1 MLIGDLLEERN
12 PSVSFL
18 VEDDIGFMKEN
29 VQRRLHAKQLV
40 LASRLELVAIVAEP
54 LPLFVLHQVGQLLV
68 NLDLP
73 LATDLS
79 QQRRAVLR

>member
-18 VEDDIGFMKEN
+18 VEDDLWFMKEN
-29 VQRRLHAKQLV
+29 VQRRLHAKHLV
-40 LASRLELVAIVAEP
+40 LASGLELVAVVAEP
-54 LPLFVLHQVGQLLV
+54 LPLAVLHQVVQLFV